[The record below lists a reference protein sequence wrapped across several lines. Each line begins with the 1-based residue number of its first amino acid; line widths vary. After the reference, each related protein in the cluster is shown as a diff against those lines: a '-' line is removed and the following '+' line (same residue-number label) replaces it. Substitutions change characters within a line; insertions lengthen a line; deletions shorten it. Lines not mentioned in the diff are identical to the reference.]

1 METQQQLA
9 TPASDAPEAC
19 GIEDLVALLRWR
31 ARIQGADF
39 AIGFIDEDEALAD
52 SITFAGLDAR
62 ARAIGAWLAR
72 NGARSEYVLL
82 SFPTS
87 VDYLCAFFG
96 CLYAGAIPV
105 PVFPPHSK
113 DFKAL
118 RLGNILKDCSARWV
132 LTSAAPLEDVK
143 SWLNAAGSDAVAVDT
158 GEIAP
163 EEADAWVHPQIEPGH
178 IAFLQY
184 TSGSTNAPKGVMVTH
199 ANLLHNMRVMRQR
212 WCLHRGST
220 IVSWLPIFHDLG
232 MVGNNLFGVYLGA
245 RQYLMIARMFVKRP
259 GAWLRAISR
268 YRGEVA
274 MAPNFAYRLCTTRV
288 TEAEKRE
295 LDLSCLR
302 LAANGGEPVIAAM
315 TDAFLEAFAACGLRP
330 ECMSPSMG
338 MAETTLML
346 SSKAPEVLAR
356 PRRFDLRKLR
366 SLLAVETQD
375 ANALARHVMSCGPA
389 LEEFELRIVD
399 PVTLRALGEGELGE
413 LWVSS
418 RSVAAGYWNKPEA
431 TAALFQAHIADTGE
445 GPFLR
450 TGDQGFFYEGEL
462 YICGRLKNM
471 IIVRGQNFAPTDI
484 EIAVEEG
491 DPVLRPD
498 FGVAFA
504 VGEEGEERLVLVYEI
519 ETDLAELPPVE
530 RIFEKAVTI
539 VSEAFE
545 LQLYGLSLVSRGTL
559 SKTTSG
565 KVTREKTRSQ
575 FLDRQLSLEAQW
587 LHPAVRKVLR
597 VHQDQDAAL
606 RSVSAAAESAT
617 SEGPASAPAAGHA
630 GMPDEAEPPSIP
642 PSRLRQWL
650 CDTVAELLEI
660 DAGDIEADKPFAA
673 YGFGSLAAAELAA
686 RLEEALKRPISE
698 SIAYDYPSIARMTAY
713 LLGETASVAAAPAAP
728 PVQDGPV
735 AVIGMACRLPGA
747 PDVHA
752 FWENLAAGVDAVT
765 DAGPGRWGEVTGL
778 ADDETPIHARWGGFL
793 DGVDQFDPDFFGI
806 TAQEAAVMDPQQ
818 RLLLEVAWE
827 ALESA
832 GIRLDVLSG
841 SDTGVFVGISGNDY
855 TRLDLAA
862 DAGRSPYDGTGNAM
876 SIAANRMSYL
886 WDLRGPSMAIDTA
899 CSSSLVALHA
909 ACRSLQ
915 GAECDQAIV
924 AGVNLLL
931 APDLNITF
939 SQAGMMSPHGRCR
952 SFDDAADGYVRSEGC
967 VAMILKPLAQAFAD
981 GDAVHAVIRGTA
993 VNQDGRSNGLTAP
1006 NGPAQERVVAHALR
1020 RAGLRP
1026 DDIDYIEA
1034 HGSGTPLGD
1043 PIEVGALANVFAG
1056 RSHPL
1061 PIGSVKSNV
1070 GHLEAAAGLAGVLK
1084 ALLALRHERLP
1095 ASLHVAVPNRR
1106 IPWDRIPVEICAQ
1119 VRPWPRGERPRRA
1132 GVAAFGFG
1140 GTNAHAIVEEAPFRP
1155 DPGIARVPADA
1166 ELLVLSA
1173 RTPAALD
1180 ALLQRHDQALA
1191 ALDPQALGG
1200 LCAAAALG
1208 RTAFRCRFAAV
1219 AASPE
1224 RLREAIAGHTR
1235 AGDVVAR
1242 GTAGDAPHTVWL
1254 FSGQGGARPGM
1265 AASLYEAFPM
1275 FRDRLDQCARWFAE
1289 QGRGALLP
1297 VLIEDGHDGLSRAS
1311 LAQPALFAF
1320 QWALGGLW
1328 LDAGIRPAVVCGHSI
1343 GEYAAACIAGLLEPE
1358 QALHVIA
1365 ERGRLMEGLPEAG
1378 AMLAVAAAPEALAD
1392 LLAVHPQ
1399 VSISAYNGPAQVVC
1413 AGPRAALRVF
1423 AEAVG
1428 GCGLRCTELKVTHA
1442 FHSAL
1447 MRPMSA
1453 PFAAVAAQLD
1463 AHPARLPFVSSVDG
1477 RLIAT
1482 GERLPA
1488 DYWVRHVEAPVDF
1501 AAAWRA
1507 ASAHPITHAL
1517 EIGAGPQLTTLAQ
1530 AMAEGV
1536 RIEWLQPPGETRSLR
1551 TALLGAAARL
1561 FASGASMDLSAF
1573 HRRAAEHALQLPTYP
1588 FQRRRCWNRRTGT
1601 VMVANQSTATVTGT
1615 ASKLD
1620 APHVRAV
1627 QADDRRVR
1635 ERVSRMISDL
1645 LGVSSDAI
1653 DPQIAFLEMG
1663 LDSIALIGVV
1673 RQVEREFGLRIE
1685 IREIFEALQNV
1696 ERLSDHIAGNAA
1708 AAVAVPP
1715 PEAVDRASVAA
1726 IGETCAVAG
1735 TGVPAQPLG
1744 RIPAA
1749 AQIAPAAPAA
1759 PPQWL
1764 PHTPSTYPVGDGWQA
1779 VLSQQLDAMTRLMQ
1793 SQLALLGQASPVP
1806 LAGSALPPPI
1816 TSAPAAGVA
1825 SASPRMRAAAPRA
1838 AGTPS
1843 IPMWKVAETSAAPL
1857 TPQQQAHLD
1866 ALVARYCAR
1875 TRASKDYA
1883 ARHRTHLADNRVA
1896 AGFRM
1901 LTKEM
1906 HYPLVSRAA
1915 KGARMWDID
1924 GNEYIDVTMGFGVN
1938 LLGHNPPFVTDA
1950 IAARLAQGMQL
1961 GPQAELAGE
1970 VAELICELTGNERA
1984 AFVNSGTEAVMI
1996 ACRLARA
2003 ATGRDLIVIFNG
2015 AYHGQHESTIV
2026 VVDADD
2032 PECRALP
2039 GVPGVTAH
2047 SVANTVML
2055 NYADD
2060 AALAWI
2066 ARNADRIAGVM
2077 VEPVQS
2083 RQPELRPR
2091 EFLHALRALTE
2102 RHGIALIFDEM
2113 LIGFRCHLGGAQAL
2127 FDVRADLVTYGKIVG
2142 GGLPIGV
2149 ISGRRAFMDV
2159 IDGGAWTYGDAS
2171 YPMVET
2177 TFVSGTH
2184 SKHPLTMA
2192 AAHAVLTHLK
2202 AQGPKLQD
2210 RLNARTAAFAERLN
2224 GWLAQE
2230 RVPVRVPAF
2239 SSIFRIAFAGNGNLL
2254 YYHMLEKG
2262 VFLWEGRV
2270 YALSTAHSDDD
2281 LERIVAAMQDSVDAL
2296 RDGGFLPPGEGARTE
2311 RVPRAAPHASAARSE
2326 PATASDVSATA
2337 ARASAPGAR
2346 RVDFSMSFFGAYAR
2360 EYRADK
2366 YDLMFAGARFAD
2378 RQGFSA
2384 VWVPER
2390 HFHPFGGHSPNP
2402 SVAAAAL
2409 ARETRRIQLRA
2420 GSVVVPLHHPIR
2432 IAEEWALV
2440 DNLAQGRVGIAAASG
2455 WHPEDFVLAPDAY
2468 RDNREI
2474 TFRNLETVRKLWR
2487 GEAVQFTGGT
2497 GTSFGARIYPM
2508 PCQAELPIWIT
2519 VVKNPETYAEA
2530 GRRGYGVLTNMMGQS
2545 LEELRTNIAVYR
2557 AAREEAGLDP
2567 AGGRVAVLV
2576 HAYVTDDEEA
2586 AQRTAAKPFRDY
2598 LGTMSGLLD
2607 SLAKS
2612 FGREE
2617 NFNSLS
2623 ADDRDYLLDA
2633 TYQRYVRSAALIGS
2647 PESCAPIVESLADC
2661 GVNELACFVDFGIDE
2676 DLVLRQLPNLDRLRA
2691 RFAAADAGAPHVAVG
2706 IGSQAPTEAR
2716 VLEEEL

>member
-1 METQQQLA
+1 METQQQRAAPL
-9 TPASDAPEAC
+9 SDAPEAC

-31 ARIQGADF
+31 ARIQGDDF

-72 NGARSEYVLL
+72 NGARSECVLL

-105 PVFPPHSK
+105 PVFPPHGK

-118 RLGNILKDCSARWV
+118 RLGNILKDCCARWV
-132 LTSAAPLEDVK
+132 LTSAAPLENVK
-143 SWLNAAGSDAVAVDT
+143 TWLDSARSDAVAVDT
-158 GEIAP
+158 GEIAA
-163 EEADAWVHPQIEPGH
+163 EEADAWVHPQIQPGH

-184 TSGSTNAPKGVMVTH
+184 TSGSTNTPKGVMVTH

-212 WCLHRGST
+212 WRLHRGST
-220 IVSWLPIFHDLG
+220 IVSWLPIFHDMG
-232 MVGNNLFGVYLGA
+232 MVGNNLLGVYLGA
-245 RQYLMIARMFVKRP
+245 PQYLMIARKFVKRP

-268 YRGEVA
+268 YRGEVV
-274 MAPNFAYRLCTTRV
+274 MAPNFAYRLCTSRV

-302 LAANGGEPVIAAM
+302 LAANGGEPVIAEM
-315 TDAFLEAFAACGLRP
+315 TDAFLVAFAACGLRP

-366 SLLAVETQD
+366 SLHAVETHD

-431 TAALFQAHIADTGE
+431 TAAVFQAHIADTGE

-450 TGDQGFFYEGEL
+450 TGDQGFLYEGEL

-471 IIVRGQNFAPTDI
+471 IIVRGLNFAPTDI
-484 EIAVEEG
+484 EIAVEES

-504 VGEEGEERLVLVYEI
+504 VCEQGEERLVLVYEI
-519 ETDLAELPPVE
+519 ETDLAELPPVA
-530 RIFEKAVTI
+530 RIFEKAAAI

-575 FLDRQLSLEAQW
+575 FLDGQLSLEAQW
-587 LHPAVRKVLR
+587 LHPVVSKALR
-597 VHQDQDAAL
+597 HHQEQDAAL
-606 RSVSAAAESAT
+606 RFTSAAAEQAA
-617 SEGPASAPAAGHA
+617 SEAPASAAATGHA
-630 GMPDEAEPPSIP
+630 GMPDEAESSSIP
-642 PSRLRQWL
+642 PLQLQQWL
-650 CDTVAELLEI
+650 CDTVAELLEL
-660 DAGDIEADKPFAA
+660 DAGDIEVDKPFAA

-686 RLEEALKRPISE
+686 RLEDALKRPISE
-698 SIAYDYPSIARMTAY
+698 SIAYDYPSIVRMTAY
-713 LLGETASVAAAPAAP
+713 LLGETASAAAPPSAL
-728 PVQDGPV
+728 PVQDGPI

-747 PDVHA
+747 PDVRT

-765 DAGPGRWGEVTGL
+765 DAGPGRWGEAAGL
-778 ADDETPIHARWGGFL
+778 VDDQTPIHARWGGFL
-793 DGVDQFDPDFFGI
+793 EGVDQFDPEFFGI

-832 GIRLDVLSG
+832 CIRLDVLSG

-855 TRLDLAA
+855 ARLDLAE

-876 SIAANRMSYL
+876 SIAANRISYL

-915 GAECDQAIV
+915 GAECGKAIV

-931 APDLNITF
+931 VPDLNITF

-967 VAMILKPLAQAFAD
+967 VAIILKPLAQALAD

-1056 RSHPL
+1056 RSSPL

-1070 GHLEAAAGLAGVLK
+1070 GHLEAAAGLTGVLK
-1084 ALLALRHERLP
+1084 AVLALRHERLP

-1106 IPWDRIPVEICAQ
+1106 IPWDRIPIEICAQ
-1119 VRPWPRGERPRRA
+1119 ARPWPRGTRPRRA
-1132 GVAAFGFG
+1132 GVASFGFG
-1140 GTNAHAIVEEAPFRP
+1140 GTNAHAIVEEAPSRP
-1155 DPGIARVPADA
+1155 DPGIACVRADS

-1180 ALLQRHDQALA
+1180 ALLQRYDRALA
-1191 ALDPQALGG
+1191 ALEPQALGEF
-1200 LCAAAALG
+1200 CAAAALG
-1208 RTAFRCRFAAV
+1208 RTPFSCRFAAV

-1224 RLREAIAGHTR
+1224 RLREAIAGYAR

-1242 GTAGDAPHTVWL
+1242 GSTRDAPQTVWL
-1254 FSGQGGARPGM
+1254 FSGQGVARPGM
-1265 AASLYEAFPM
+1265 AASLYDAFPT
-1275 FRDRLDQCARWFAE
+1275 FRDRLDQCARWFAG

-1311 LAQPALFAF
+1311 FAQPALFAF

-1343 GEYAAACIAGLLEPE
+1343 GEYAAACIAGLLDPE

-1365 ERGRLMEGLPEAG
+1365 ERGRLMERLTEAG
-1378 AMLAVAAAPEALAD
+1378 AMLAVAAAPETLAD
-1392 LLAVHPQ
+1392 LLAAHPQ

-1423 AEAVG
+1423 AEAAG

-1453 PFAAVAAQLD
+1453 PFAAVAAQL
-1463 AHPARLPFVSSVDG
+1463 ASHTARLPFASSVDG
-1477 RLIAT
+1477 RLIAA
-1482 GERLPA
+1482 GERLSA

-1501 AAAWRA
+1501 AAAWRTVC
-1507 ASAHPITHAL
+1507 AHPITHAL
-1517 EIGAGPQLTTLAQ
+1517 EIGAGPVLTTLAQ
-1530 AMAEGV
+1530 AMSEGV

-1561 FASGASMDLSAF
+1561 FAGGASMDLSAF
-1573 HRRAAEHALQLPTYP
+1573 HRRAAGHVVPLPTYP

-1601 VMVANQSTATVTGT
+1601 VMAANQPTVTAA

-1620 APHVRAV
+1620 VAHVRAA
-1627 QADDRRVR
+1627 QADNRRVC

-1653 DPQIAFLEMG
+1653 DPQTAFLEMG
-1663 LDSIALIGVV
+1663 LDSIALISVV

-1685 IREIFEALQNV
+1685 IREIFETLHNV
-1696 ERLSDHIAGNAA
+1696 ERLSSHIEGSAI
-1708 AAVAVPP
+1708 AAVAIAPP
-1715 PEAVDRASVAA
+1715 DALDRASVAA
-1726 IGETCAVAG
+1726 IGETCAIAD
-1735 TGVPAQPLG
+1735 TGAPAQPSE

-1749 AQIAPAAPAA
+1749 GQIAPAAPAA

-1764 PHTPSTYPVGDGWQA
+1764 LHAPSTYPVGEGWQA
-1779 VLSQQLDAMTRLMQ
+1779 VLSQQLDTMTRLMQ
-1793 SQLALLGQASPVP
+1793 SQLALLGQVSHVP
-1806 LAGSALPPPI
+1806 SAGSAQPQPI
-1816 TSAPAAGVA
+1816 TPAPAAGTPP
-1825 SASPRMRAAAPRA
+1825 ASPRTRDVAPRV

-1843 IPMWKVAETSAAPL
+1843 IPIWKVAETSAARL

-1875 TRASKDYA
+1875 TRASKEYA
-1883 ARHRTHLADNRVA
+1883 ARHRTHLSDNRVA

-1970 VAELICELTGNERA
+1970 VAELICELTGNERT
-1984 AFVNSGTEAVMI
+1984 AFVNTGTEAVMI

-2015 AYHGQHESTIV
+2015 SYHGQHESTIV
-2026 VVDADD
+2026 VVDPDD

-2055 NYADD
+2055 NYADE

-2127 FDVRADLVTYGKIVG
+2127 FNVRADLVTYGKIVG

-2171 YPMVET
+2171 YPKVET

-2192 AAHAVLTHLK
+2192 AAHAVLSHLK

-2210 RLNARTAAFAERLN
+2210 RLNGRTTSFADRLN

-2230 RVPVRVPAF
+2230 RVPVRVSAF

-2270 YALSTAHSDDD
+2270 YALSTAHTDDD
-2281 LERIVAAMQDSVDAL
+2281 LEHIVGAMQHSVDAL

-2311 RVPRAAPHASAARSE
+2311 RAPRPAPLASAARSE
-2326 PATASDVSATA
+2326 PVTASGVSAPA
-2337 ARASAPGAR
+2337 ARASAPGTR

-2409 ARETRRIQLRA
+2409 ARETRRIELRA

-2440 DNLAQGRVGIAAASG
+2440 DNLSQGRVGIAAASG
-2455 WHPEDFVLAPDAY
+2455 WHPDDFVLAPDAY
-2468 RDNREI
+2468 RENREI

-2487 GEAVQFTGGT
+2487 GEAVEFTGGS
-2497 GTSFGARIYPM
+2497 GKPFGARIYPM
-2508 PCQAELPIWIT
+2508 PRQAELPIWIT

-2545 LEELRTNIAVYR
+2545 IEELRANITVYR
-2557 AAREEAGLDP
+2557 AAREEAGFDP
-2567 AGGRVAVLV
+2567 AGGRVAVLL
-2576 HAYVTDDEEA
+2576 HAYVTDDLEA

-2617 NFNSLS
+2617 NFNALS

-2661 GVNELACFVDFGIDE
+2661 GVNELACFVDFGVDE

-2691 RFAAADAGAPHVAVG
+2691 RFAVDAAAHAAIAAGSP
-2706 IGSQAPTEAR
+2706 APTEAR